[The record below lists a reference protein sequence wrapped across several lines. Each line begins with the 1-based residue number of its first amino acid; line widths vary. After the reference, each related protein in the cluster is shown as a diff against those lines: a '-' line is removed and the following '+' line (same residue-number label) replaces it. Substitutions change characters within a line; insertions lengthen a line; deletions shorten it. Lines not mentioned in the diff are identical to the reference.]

1 MVVVPVGFAACH
13 ETVTKRLFLRRNV
26 RRGGAPASMP
36 RTAGSVKLPLHR
48 HGRAAGVLT
57 SGAGGGRL
65 SCKFSPESK
74 GSQPDMAMSAH
85 LALRLRPEAEA
96 VPELL
101 DRLEAFAE
109 EAALPPGVAH
119 RLALVAEELVAN
131 VAMHGAGASFVEV
144 ALRRE
149 ADGLHLDIA
158 DDGPAFDPL
167 ARGAPDTALGL
178 EDREIGGLGIH
189 FVRKMVRSLD
199 YRRDGACNRLAA
211 VLDAG

>member
-1 MVVVPVGFAACH
+1 MAA
-13 ETVTKRLFLRRNV
+13 
-26 RRGGAPASMP
+26 
-36 RTAGSVKLPLHR
+36 
-48 HGRAAGVLT
+48 VLT
-57 SGAGGGRL
+57 SAARGGNLART
-65 SCKFSPESK
+65 FPPESR
-74 GSQPDMAMSAH
+74 GRQPDMAMSTQ

-109 EAALPPGVAH
+109 EAELPPGIAH

-131 VAMHGAGASFVEV
+131 VAMHGQGASFVEV
-144 ALRRE
+144 VLQQE
-149 ADGLHLDIA
+149 GDGLHLLIT

-167 ARGAPDTALGL
+167 AEAAPDTDTAL
-178 EDREIGGLGIH
+178 EEREIGGLGIH

-199 YRRDGACNRLAA
+199 YRRQDGCNRLAA